1 MTRPDDSDLP
11 LARLRDL
18 VAPGRLLLVG
28 FAFWTAFALIF
39 SIEYWL
45 LAIPEAF
52 PRIVASQLASWWPCA
67 LLTPPLAAGT
77 IRIRALG
84 LPRARAL
91 LLHAAGAAAF
101 VIVGGALLIRLGLTR
116 GLVKAVVTKTWGCDC
131 IFFLSYSSINRALSA
146 GVFSSHMEALFGKK
160 RAADLEAKMQSIQ
173 GPTAINRA
181 SARRSSLRRSE
192 RRWRS

>member
-1 MTRPDDSDLP
+1 MPLVAARTSPPAMTRPDDSDLP

-45 LAIPEAF
+45 LAIPEPF

-84 LPRARAL
+84 LPRP
-91 LLHAAGAAAF
+91 GAAAPRRRR
-101 VIVGGALLIRLGLTR
+101 GGVRDRGRRAHGRRREPASLGAADRRRPRRGAAWGDPLPRPRPAALLYGRRGDRWPAPTR
-116 GLVKAVVTKTWGCDC
+116 MNPAVVGSPPRPTPASSPRRGCTC
-131 IFFLSYSSINRALSA
+131 
-146 GVFSSHMEALFGKK
+146 
-160 RAADLEAKMQSIQ
+160 
-173 GPTAINRA
+173 
-181 SARRSSLRRSE
+181 
-192 RRWRS
+192 